1 MSLIFVMY
9 FKPKETE
16 DMKEMKKII
25 AALFILGALMTGNT
39 IYANVTSTPPTEI
52 PGKTTKVTFANV
64 DDGAELYIK
73 DSNER
78 TIYSE
83 KITREGLY
91 AKAFDFSN
99 LPPATYYFEV
109 NSEDSIRIYPFT
121 VSAEQV
127 NMMDGERYSIAKPKI
142 VMKGDRMY
150 LTKDVAGQQSVMID
164 LFYEGHT
171 LAYTEFLNIENEL
184 KRVYDFSTSKRGAY
198 YVVIRTDDRTF
209 REKVNISGTYW

>member
-1 MSLIFVMY
+1 
-9 FKPKETE
+9 
-16 DMKEMKKII
+16 MKEMKKSIT
-25 AALFILGALMTGNT
+25 ALFILGALMTGNT
-39 IYANVTSTPPTEI
+39 IYANGTSTSPSEI
-52 PGKTTKVTFANV
+52 PGKTTRVTFANV
-64 DDGAELYIK
+64 DNGAELFIK

-83 KITREGLY
+83 KITHAGLY
-91 AKAFDFSN
+91 AKSFDFSN

-109 NSEDSIRIYPFT
+109 NSEDSIRIYPFK
-121 VSAEQV
+121 VSDAQV
-127 NMMDGERYSIAKPKI
+127 IMMDGERYSIAKPKI
-142 VMKGDRMY
+142 VLSGNKMY

-198 YVVIRTDDRTF
+198 YVVIHTDDRTF
-209 REKVNISGTYW
+209 RERVNITGTYW